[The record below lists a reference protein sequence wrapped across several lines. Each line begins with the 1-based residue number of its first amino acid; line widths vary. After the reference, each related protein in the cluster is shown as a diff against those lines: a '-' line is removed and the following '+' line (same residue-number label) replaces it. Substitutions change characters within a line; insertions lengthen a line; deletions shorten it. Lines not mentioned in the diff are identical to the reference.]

1 MHRKLMEHGYGES
14 IKEMVGAVVGA
25 VIAAVLGYRYFFFG
39 AQSHAQNFIS
49 FFLTRVRPAGS
60 ELV

>member
-1 MHRKLMEHGYGES
+1 MEHGYGES

-25 VIAAVLGYRYFFFG
+25 VIAAVLGYRYFFLWRSVPCPKFY
-39 AQSHAQNFIS
+39 Q
-49 FFLTRVRPAGS
+49 FFLTRVCPAGS